1 METVVCIAMGAPGRG
16 RRPGLSGCRSRQC
29 PGCRPGYQRVPA
41 GAGSRIQ
48 GFSSP
53 RNYGRIPERH
63 LGVLPM
69 LALPGLHGWI
79 QQLPEPVY
87 GAVLAATSRRE
98 VAAANAVYELG
109 SPADA
114 CYLIEAGRVRKC
126 GGNQHQQCH
135 RHRNDDRDHTDVPV
149 GLFVG
154 QLGNCEH
161 GDYRAAVGE

>member
-1 METVVCIAMGAPGRG
+1 VT
-16 RRPGLSGCRSRQC
+16 LSERNLGM
-29 PGCRPGYQRVPA
+29 
-41 GAGSRIQ
+41 AGS
-48 GFSSP
+48 SSGWALP
-53 RNYGRIPERH
+53 RGSTVDSFTCQYRENTGWRLSP
-63 LGVLPM
+63 
-69 LALPGLHGWI
+69 ALPGLHGWI

-109 SPADA
+109 SPPDA
-114 CYLIEAGRVRKC
+114 CYLIEAGRVRQC

-135 RHRNDDRDHTDVPV
+135 RHRNDDRDHTDVPI